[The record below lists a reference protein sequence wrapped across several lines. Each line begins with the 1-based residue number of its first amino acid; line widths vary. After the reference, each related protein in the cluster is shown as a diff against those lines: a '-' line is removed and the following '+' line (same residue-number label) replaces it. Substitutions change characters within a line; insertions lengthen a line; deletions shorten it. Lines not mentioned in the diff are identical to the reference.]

1 MIRSKAAYTL
11 LGGIVLIAPS
21 SITGKTIVLENMK
34 KFDGTFFTADTIE
47 VLRKYQRLLH
57 SILYGPMQNDQSH
70 TGKYWYK
77 NKPYGSH
84 QLAKIE
90 RQLEQEKDMLDEPTY
105 AAEQATLQALWNEVI
120 TDFEHISE
128 EFKPIIR
135 ETKHI
140 MAALIKDSC
149 AQRERTDSLLLMWT
163 SAPQNQEVETLRR
176 EARTLIK
183 FDQFCMD
190 LLNFFGD
197 MIRSCPIAK
206 NNFETRVAK
215 WKNVRQ
221 AVEALK
227 AQGRVF
233 NESSFLKYIKQS
245 VLDTLSID
253 AITTEKITTLLQ
265 SFEQ

>member
-1 MIRSKAAYTL
+1 MIHSKAAYTL
-11 LGGIVLIAPS
+11 LGSISLIAPS
-21 SITGKTIVLENMK
+21 SVSAKTVVLENMK
-34 KFDGTFFTADTIE
+34 KFDGTFFTSDTIE

-57 SILYGPMQNDQSH
+57 SILYGTMQSNQSH

-77 NKPYGSH
+77 DKQYGSH

-90 RQLEQEKDMLDEPTY
+90 LQLEQEKDMLEKDIYTSEK
-105 AAEQATLQALWNEVI
+105 AALHILWEQVI
-120 TDFEHISE
+120 SDFEHISE

-140 MAALIKDSC
+140 MTALIKDSC
-149 AQRERTDSLLLMWT
+149 AQRGRFDSLLLAWT
-163 SAPQNQEVETLRR
+163 AVPHNQENEMLRR
-176 EARTLIK
+176 EGRTLVK

-197 MIRSCPIAK
+197 MIRSCPLAK
-206 NNFETRVAK
+206 NNFDSRVAK

-221 AVEALK
+221 AVEAIK
-227 AQGRVF
+227 AQGRIF

-253 AITTEKITTLLQ
+253 TITIEKITTLLNK
-265 SFEQ
+265 FEQ